1 MWEVSNLPMGSE
13 PYEEYFP
20 YTKELAQLEKD
31 DPAMYETYR
40 ELMCHFYICLDLN
53 PSRENVNNLKSWVEY
68 LFPIVDMPLENIQT
82 LVLTL

>member
-1 MWEVSNLPMGSE
+1 MGSE

-20 YTKELAQLEKD
+20 YTEELAQLEKD
-31 DPAMYETYR
+31 EPAMYETYR

-68 LFPIVDMPLENIQT
+68 LFPVVDMPLENIQT